1 MKIYQILGSLLG
13 ITLILTGC
21 GGSSSKS
28 SEFKELPEEVRQK
41 ILKTKGKGGNIFK
54 SLEKDFMNETIIP
67 RGVRQNMIKSHYNKY
82 NTDPNVRPMLKYNNP
97 GGSTVYGMNL
107 QEFKALPEN
116 VRQKILKTKGKD
128 GNIFQSLERDEFK
141 GTPKEVRQNMIK
153 THHDEYNARAQGGT
167 ANPFNMLDNN

>member
-1 MKIYQILGSLLG
+1 MVVKRRSRNARRTRNTRNTRNTKRTIKRVRKKKYSRKKK
-13 ITLILTGC
+13 TG
-21 GGSSSKS
+21 GA
-28 SEFKELPEEVRQK
+28 E
-41 ILKTKGKGGNIFK
+41 
-54 SLEKDFMNETIIP
+54 
-67 RGVRQNMIKSHYNKY
+67 HYVPAHVQDAVAAAKAHEHG
-82 NTDPNVRPMLKYNNP
+82 REP
-97 GGSTVYGMNL
+97 GGSTVYGMNYE
-107 QEFKALPEN
+107 EFKELPEE